1 MTRDLT
7 ELSFG
12 SADHLPWSSW
22 AKGAITAIATARP
35 SRWRPRF
42 RRIRDLGGFIDAQRG
57 TARLSSQDLVVVRSE
72 EQMPVS
78 RSIAAGPPITSE
90 DDSARAA
97 LQAARALAAEAGLAY
112 AGNLS
117 ALQASVVV
125 KSKVGRLIDVRA
137 DVELDLEG
145 YVPGS
150 THVPWLIAPDFGIN
164 PQFLSELKTKA
175 GEDEVL
181 LFHCRR
187 GSRSA
192 VAAAV
197 ATRAGFQN
205 AFSIHDGI
213 DELLAACVDRSTTNW

>member
-1 MTRDLT
+1 M
-7 ELSFG
+7 
-12 SADHLPWSSW
+12 
-22 AKGAITAIATARP
+22 AR
-35 SRWRPRF
+35 
-42 RRIRDLGGFIDAQRG
+42 
-57 TARLSSQDLVVVRSE
+57 E
-72 EQMPVS
+72 
-78 RSIAAGPPITSE
+78 
-90 DDSARAA
+90 A

-145 YVPGS
+145 YGPGS
-150 THVPWLIAPDFGIN
+150 TLVPWLIAPDFGIN
-164 PQFLSELKTKA
+164 PQFLSELKANA

-197 ATRAGFQN
+197 ATGAGYRN